1 MKDKKRLA
9 IVVLISAVG
18 MMVIVLAT
26 RIGASYASPP
36 PPPPESQYPVVDAG
50 IEPGVQSRQA
60 YTLTRI
66 QTITLEPL
74 VRPITDRPDM
84 RSDLMT
90 GTYPVRVQDIYYNWP
105 GTPGYY
111 IRVFTES
118 EDILV
123 STPANPS
130 LPYGAVDAAGYKYY
144 PGGQP
149 WVSVSYRRRVI
160 TTSAPYARQFGG
172 MISVATNIGS
182 PSGQLFYDPITTTVI
197 YARQFP
203 SQAPSDYWGIS
214 HSMPHVVSRD
224 PEPVEETEESV
235 RWVATT
241 NNFIGNVVLS
251 DTIFG
256 SDLTVTHF
264 SVYPLTPTLGGRV
277 YSTVTLQNVGPMTA
291 WRWFRAELYLK
302 PEKDLPPKDALDHSW
317 GQVIYYG
324 DAVFHKPGTLFDWKV
339 EQLGPSQSITL
350 ITVITVARASGSGK
364 LKAYAQADTGEVTE
378 QFQYAWFG
386 SNPEGYCYRPGG
398 CNVNSRPPA
407 EYNVSTLKNESG
419 NDQIVFI
426 PEVYMFEASPA
437 FLPWKAPAGTK
448 AIYYL
453 KVENVGNVTDTY
465 MITPTSSRP
474 TWTVTWPKTVGPVR
488 YEVPGVP
495 TATIKT
501 FTVSVLVPAG
511 TPENTSSWTTLTLV
525 SKGDPTVSNTIR
537 LQTIAGYYRYY
548 LPIVKKNSK

>member
-1 MKDKKRLA
+1 MKDKTRLA

-36 PPPPESQYPVVDAG
+36 PPPELQDPVDAG
-50 IEPGVQSRQA
+50 IQPGIQSKQV

-74 VRPITDRPDM
+74 VRTITDRPDM

-90 GTYPVRVQDIYYNWP
+90 GTYPVRVQDLYSDWP
-105 GTPGYY
+105 GYPYT
-111 IRVFTES
+111 IKVFTGS

-123 STPANPS
+123 STPITPS
-130 LPYGAVDAAGYKYY
+130 VPPKPDATGYVYD
-144 PGGQP
+144 PGKQP
-149 WVSVSYRRRVI
+149 WVSVSYRRRAVAAN
-160 TTSAPYARQFGG
+160 APYAQQYGG
-172 MISVATNIGS
+172 MITVATHIGA

-203 SQAPSDYWGIS
+203 AGAPSDYWGIS
-214 HSMPHVVSRD
+214 HSMPYVMSWN
-224 PEPVEETEESV
+224 PEPIKETEGSV
-235 RWVATT
+235 TWAAAT
-241 NNFIGNVVLS
+241 NNFDGKVVLS

-256 SDLTVTHF
+256 SDLTITHF
-264 SVYPLTPTLGGRV
+264 SVYPLTPTLRGRV
-277 YSTVTLQNVGPMTA
+277 YSTVTLQNVGPITA

-317 GQVIYYG
+317 GQIIYYG
-324 DAVFHKPGTLFDWKV
+324 DAVFHKPGTEFDWKV

-350 ITVITVARASGSGK
+350 ITVITVARASGSGR
-364 LKAYAQADTGEVTE
+364 LKAYAQVDTGEVTE

-386 SNPEGYCYRPGG
+386 SNPEGYCRRSGG
-398 CNVNSRPPA
+398 CDDNSRPPA

-419 NDQIVFI
+419 NDQIIFI
-426 PEVYMFEASPA
+426 PQVYMFEVRPPISVT
-437 FLPWKAPAGTK
+437 LKAPAGK
-448 AIYYL
+448 RAVYYL
-453 KVENVGNVTDTY
+453 DIENVGNVTDTY
-465 MITPTSSRP
+465 MITYTNSRL
-474 TWTVTWPKTVGPVR
+474 TWTVDCPATVGPVR

-511 TPENTSSWTTLTLV
+511 TKDNVSSWTTLTLV
-525 SKGDPTVSNTIR
+525 SKGDPTISTTVG
-537 LQTIAGYYRYY
+537 LQTIAGRYKYY
-548 LPIVKKNSK
+548 LPIIRKLK